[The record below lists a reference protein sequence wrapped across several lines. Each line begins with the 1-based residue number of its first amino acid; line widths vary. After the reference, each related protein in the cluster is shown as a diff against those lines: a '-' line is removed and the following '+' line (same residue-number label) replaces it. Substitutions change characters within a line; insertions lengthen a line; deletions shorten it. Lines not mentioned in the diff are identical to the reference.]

1 MTSTQDKPIK
11 YCLYARKSSESDE
24 RQAMSID
31 SQIKEMT
38 DLAERESLEIVEI
51 KQESHSA
58 KISNSRPVFLE
69 VLTDLNYE
77 KYNAILT
84 WAPDRLSR
92 NAGDLGSLVD
102 LMDRG
107 KLQHIR
113 TNSQSFRNDPN
124 EKFLLMILCSQAKLE
139 NDNRG
144 INVKRGIRAK
154 CEMGW
159 RPCPAPL
166 GYINYSHEG
175 TKKVMVDR
183 EIAPLIK
190 DLFML
195 VAKKNYSGRDIK
207 KYLDKDQRLYKASKK
222 KIPLSM
228 IYRVL
233 KTPFYYGEFQYPEG
247 TGPWYK
253 GAHEPIIPKWLFD
266 EVQQKLVVPKK
277 SKWGGKYFLF
287 KEATR
292 CAYCGASI
300 VGEEKYKMLKNGSKR
315 TYIYYHCSKQVDPD
329 CPEPYVSEN
338 NLIGAIINYIQMI
351 ETKKPHLLKLTAT
364 VKKSMRKFTGLR
376 QHLLAEQNLTPQGEL
391 TFTEYFK
398 YIIYNGNE
406 TEKREVVESLPRPLY
421 IHNGT
426 VYTHPLG

>member
-1 MTSTQDKPIK
+1 MTQNTISPK

-38 DLAERESLEIVEI
+38 ALAEKEGIEIVDI

-58 KISNSRPVFLE
+58 KISGSRPLFLE
-69 VLTDLNYE
+69 MIKELNYG

-102 LMDRG
+102 LMDRV
-107 KLQHIR
+107 KLLHIR
-113 TNSQSFRNDPN
+113 TISQSFSNNPN

-144 INVKRGIRAK
+144 LNVKRGIRTK

-159 RPCPAPL
+159 RPCPAPI
-166 GYINYSHEG
+166 GYINYSHGG
-175 TKKVMVDR
+175 TKKVMVNK
-183 EIAPLIK
+183 EVAPLVK
-190 DLFML
+190 ELFDL
-195 VAKKNYSGRDIK
+195 VATKKYSGRDIK
-207 KYLDKDQRLYKASKK
+207 KYLDKDGRLNKATGK

-228 IYRVL
+228 IYRML

-247 TGPWYK
+247 DGPWYK

-266 EVQQKLVVPKK
+266 KVQQKLVVPRK
-277 SKWGGKYFLF
+277 SKWGAKDFLF
-287 KEATR
+287 KNVFR
-292 CAYCGASI
+292 CAYCGATI
-300 VGEEKYKMLKNGSKR
+300 VGEEKFKMLKVGQKR
-315 TYIYYHCSKQVDPD
+315 TYIYYHCTKQVDAE
-329 CPEPYVSEN
+329 CPEMYVAEN
-338 NLIGAIINYIQMI
+338 ILIGSLISYIQLI
-351 ETKKPHLLKLTAT
+351 EVKKPDTLQLTNE
-364 VKKSMRKFTGLR
+364 VKKSMRKFSGLR
-376 QHLLAEQNLTPQGEL
+376 AHLLTEQNVTLPAEL
-391 TFTEYFK
+391 TFTEYLK
-398 YIIYNGNE
+398 YIIYNGTD
-406 TEKREVVESLPRPLY
+406 TEKHEVIESLPKPLY

-426 VYTHPLG
+426 IYSHPLG